1 MMKFHRGILA
11 SFMIIVCTGCAS
23 TPIKR
28 ITINNVSLEHKAY
41 QCLQAAIQYKHNPAV
56 RVQAVEALQ
65 HSQSDRA
72 LPWIRSALHDEHP
85 AVRFAACVA
94 VGVLRDSLA
103 ANAIQKNLY
112 DHDASVRVAALFAN
126 HRLGDASATGKIPTY
141 LLDYDEITVRRNT
154 AMVLGM
160 LDEPGSIKV
169 LARAMKDRDVG
180 VRNHALE
187 AMARLKNPEAAQ
199 ELSFM
204 CNSGVGSEEVFAIQA
219 LAALVDRKYEGTF
232 RYKLNTAPHIE
243 TRLAAAYA
251 LGKLGISD
259 GYNYAQRA
267 LTQNRPILPDP
278 NDPPEGQI
286 LRTKQL
292 AMRALG
298 AIGKSSSL
306 PLLEKIMRQSNDP
319 RIQVSAAR
327 AILEILAAHRSNDT
341 PFAATRQK
349 SKG

>member
-1 MMKFHRGILA
+1 MKFHRVILTG
-11 SFMIIVCTGCAS
+11 FMLIHCAGCAS
-23 TPIKR
+23 TPVHRK
-28 ITINNVSLEHKAY
+28 TVNLVTLEHKAY

-72 LPWIRSALHDEHP
+72 LPWIRSALRDEHP

-103 ANAIQKNLY
+103 ANAVHKNLY
-112 DHDASVRVAALFAN
+112 DQDASVRLAALFAN
-126 HRLGDASATGKIPTY
+126 HRFGDTSATGKIPTY
-141 LLDYDEITVRRNT
+141 LLDYDDVTVRRN
-154 AMVLGM
+154 AALVLGM
-160 LDEPGSIKV
+160 LDEPDTIKV

-219 LAALVDRKYEGTF
+219 LAALVDQKYEDTF
-232 RYKLNTAPHIE
+232 RYKLNNAPHIE
-243 TRLAAAYA
+243 TRLAAAFA
-251 LGKLGISD
+251 LGKLGITD
-259 GYNYAQRA
+259 GYRYAQHA
-267 LTQNRPILPDP
+267 LRQHRPILPDP
-278 NDPPEGQI
+278 NDPPEGQVF
-286 LRTKQL
+286 RTKQL
-292 AMRALG
+292 AMLALG

-306 PLLEKIMRQSNDP
+306 PLLEKIMQQSNDP

-327 AILEILAAHRSNDT
+327 AALEILAAHRSHDL
-341 PFAATRQK
+341 PFTASRQK
-349 SKG
+349 SGG